1 MEFEARPR
9 GDVLG
14 GKNVGKFLIGGII
27 LLLIFIFLM
36 NCIVIVK
43 PGTVKVQVLFGRVF
57 DKPLREGIHI
67 VNPLINFETLTIR
80 IQEYTMSIAREEG
93 RIRGDDAI
101 DALTRDGLKIK
112 LDLTGWFRVEPDGT
126 PDLYRTIGLD
136 YERKIVRP
144 VLRTAIRDT
153 VVNYSAEAIYSESR
167 GEVVDRILQL
177 SRQLVEGKGIVIDKI
192 LLRNVQLPP
201 RLEDAINAKL
211 TAEQD
216 AQKMKFVLQK
226 EEQEKKRKVVE
237 AEGIRKAN
245 QIIAAGLT
253 PSYIK
258 WYRIEMMKQLV
269 NSPNNTIIFVP
280 EDMSISPIIETK
292 GSSK

>member
-1 MEFEARPR
+1 MEFEARPK
-9 GDVLG
+9 GDFVV
-14 GKNVGKFLIGGII
+14 GKNMGKFLVVGVI
-27 LLLIFIFLM
+27 LLLLFILLV
-36 NCIVIVK
+36 NCIVVVK
-43 PGTVKVQVLFGRVF
+43 PGTVRVQILFGKVF
-57 DKPLREGIHI
+57 DKPLREGLHF

-80 IQEYTMSIAREEG
+80 LQEYTMSIAREEG

-112 LDLTGWFRVEPDGT
+112 LDLTGWFRVEPDGA
-126 PDLYRTIGLD
+126 PNLFRTIGPD

-167 GEVVDRILQL
+167 GEVVDAILQL
-177 SRQLVEGKGIVIDKI
+177 SRELIEGKGIIIGKI
-192 LLRNVQLPP
+192 LLRNVKLPQL
-201 RLEDAINAKL
+201 LEDAINAKV
-211 TAEQD
+211 TMEQD

-237 AEGIRKAN
+237 AEGIRRAN
-245 QIIAAGLT
+245 QIISAGLT
-253 PSYIK
+253 SAYIK
-258 WYRIEMMKQLV
+258 WYRIEMMKQLI

-280 EDMSISPIIETK
+280 EDMSMSPIIDTRGK
-292 GSSK
+292 